1 MTRILFTMVRWRKVK
16 DEFRDDTFI
25 FFPDCAVSPAY
36 VSITTRVIVGQSSLH
51 RLAVLRIGVL
61 LPGIFLMV
69 NVGLGKICG
78 FRLESPSCVVS
89 AGRDMLV
96 AVTTD
101 GWTTQSPKMPGN
113 RLQLG
118 AVNPR

>member
-1 MTRILFTMVRWRKVK
+1 M
-16 DEFRDDTFI
+16 
-25 FFPDCAVSPAY
+25 
-36 VSITTRVIVGQSSLH
+36 H

>member
-1 MTRILFTMVRWRKVK
+1 MVHWRKVK
-16 DEFRDDTFI
+16 DEFGDDTFI

-69 NVGLGKICG
+69 NVGLGEICG